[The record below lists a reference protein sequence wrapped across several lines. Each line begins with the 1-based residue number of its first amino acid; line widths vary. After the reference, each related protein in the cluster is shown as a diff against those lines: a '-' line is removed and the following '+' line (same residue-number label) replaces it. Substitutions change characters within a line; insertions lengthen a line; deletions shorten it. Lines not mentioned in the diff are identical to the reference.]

1 MKKAME
7 KLGIMT
13 ISVVVFM
20 AASVAVN
27 WICDN
32 VYCKT
37 SLLDSLYDTEIY
49 YILIGT
55 ISTWLATKTRML
67 IKKRMNKENKE
78 ILL

>member
-1 MKKAME
+1 MKKTME
-7 KLGIMT
+7 RIGITT
-13 ISVVVFM
+13 ISVVVFV

-27 WICDN
+27 WICEN
-32 VYCKT
+32 VYYET